1 MVVSRELAKEVTA
14 AESKKLAE
22 QVAALEVPFL
32 RATYNE
38 NLCRTSLHSNPDAPF
53 LGTNVVDNGADR
65 EHASISEH
73 FPSPHPAPE
82 DDLRLLV
89 ERLAAMKDALRTEL
103 YKANLHR
110 ANLRSDA
117 DAAFLGISVSD
128 NEISR
133 RDMLQEGT
141 LCKAILRNTSLRSK
155 PYAAPTTTSVNDN
168 DVG

>member
-73 FPSPHPAPE
+73 FPSPHPAPK
-82 DDLRLLV
+82 DDLRLL
-89 ERLAAMKDALRTEL
+89 EEKLAVLKVAKRTKL
-103 YKANLHR
+103 CKANL
-110 ANLRSDA
+110 
-117 DAAFLGISVSD
+117 
-128 NEISR
+128 R
-133 RDMLQEGT
+133 RTNYKLALQTICSAHHYE
-141 LCKAILRNTSLRSK
+141 CK
-155 PYAAPTTTSVNDN
+155 
-168 DVG
+168 